1 MTRITSEQLLEKIL
15 EWINQVQGNKVE
27 INASTLILSDSIL
40 DSMNLL
46 LLITHV
52 EEEYGIYINEE
63 DLIPENFETPG
74 KIVTLLQKSL
84 DRN

>member
-15 EWINQVQGNKVE
+15 AWIIQVQGSKVE
-27 INASTLILSDSIL
+27 INASTPILSESIL

-46 LLITHV
+46 LLISHV
-52 EEEYGIYINEE
+52 EEEYGININEE

-84 DRN
+84 GNN